1 MAVHI
6 HQSRRPQNRVIFEK
20 MPFVKTV
27 FKHLR
32 IPIPIQKD
40 LPSDLISSI
49 ECEDIKIRLARDCPH
64 PLITGS
70 IITVIKI
77 PRALKRVKFMT
88 TGIKAEFYLLHP
100 KTSKKIARLQTDG
113 WHESTSDKQD
123 RLWKV
128 EATVTDAPVEIID
141 KDGFDD
147 WIGLML
153 RIEGEEMEVWVEGW
167 CSAGVKTFGT
177 KIKVKKIPVKA
188 SLSIPGKVFI
198 FHSKD
203 RDPKAGSIRS
213 EGTE

>member
-1 MAVHI
+1 
-6 HQSRRPQNRVIFEK
+6 
-20 MPFVKTV
+20 MPFIKTV

-32 IPIPIQKD
+32 IPILIQKD

-49 ECEDIKIRLARDCPH
+49 ECEDIKIRLSRDCPH

-77 PRALKRVKFMT
+77 PKALKRIKFMM

-100 KTSKKIARLQTDG
+100 ETSKKIARLRTDG

-141 KDGFDD
+141 NDGFDD
-147 WIGLML
+147 WIRMML
-153 RIEGEEMEVWVEGW
+153 QIEGEEMEVWVEGW
-167 CSAGVKTFGT
+167 CSAGVKTLGT
-177 KIKVKKIPVKA
+177 KVKVKKIPVKA
-188 SLSIPGKVFI
+188 SLNIPGNI
-198 FHSKD
+198 LMFHAD
-203 RDPKAGSIRS
+203 GRYPKARSIRA

>member
-1 MAVHI
+1 
-6 HQSRRPQNRVIFEK
+6 
-20 MPFVKTV
+20 MPFIKTV

-32 IPIPIQKD
+32 IPIPVQKD
-40 LPSDLISSI
+40 APSDLISSI

-88 TGIKAEFYLLHP
+88 TAIKAEFYLLHP
-100 KTSKKIARLQTDG
+100 KTSKKIARLETDG
-113 WHESTSDKQD
+113 WHESTSDKRD

-128 EATVTDAPVEIID
+128 EATVTDAPVEIVD
-141 KDGFDD
+141 DDGFDE
-147 WIGLML
+147 WIGMML

-167 CSAGVKTFGT
+167 CSAGVKTLGT

-188 SLSIPGKVFI
+188 SLYIPGKVLTFY
-198 FHSKD
+198 SKG
-203 RDPKAGSIRS
+203 RYPKARS
-213 EGTE
+213 VRPEGTE